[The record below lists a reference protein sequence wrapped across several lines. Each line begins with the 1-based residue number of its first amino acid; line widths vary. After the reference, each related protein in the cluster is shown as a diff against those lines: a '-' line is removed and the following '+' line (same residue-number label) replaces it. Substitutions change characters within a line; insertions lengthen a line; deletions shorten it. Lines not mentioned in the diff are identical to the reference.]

1 MNKLVIAVKEYWN
14 EQGISDIV
22 LNNKRI
28 SSDVNSVYLKSGKIG
43 DKDQYTEAFKTFG
56 KIEQLDLALY
66 VLDKIELEVGALPE
80 HLRGELVELLADNR
94 AIPTIDEIRERAEA
108 HQRYVVV
115 LELINDW
122 NANMVGLG
130 FSKTEDMH
138 QAILSELD
146 SVLKERTGN
155 GIYSDFKTY
164 LGHLIEDGKSLP
176 SFADLEEMNNG
187 FVSGI

>member
-1 MNKLVIAVKEYWN
+1 MNKLVLAVKEYWN

-43 DKDQYTEAFKTFG
+43 EKDQYTEAFKTFG

-66 VLDKIELEVGALPE
+66 VLDKIELDVGVLPE

-94 AIPTIDEIRERAEA
+94 AIPSIDEIRERAEA
-108 HQRYVVV
+108 HQRYVVM

-122 NANMVGLG
+122 NANMVDVG

-138 QAILSELD
+138 VAILSELD

-155 GIYSDFKTY
+155 SIYSDFKTY
-164 LGHLIEDGKSLP
+164 LGYLIEDGKRLP
-176 SFADLEEMNNG
+176 SFAELEEMNKV
-187 FVSGI
+187 FME